1 MGVINNYG
9 RTLTGVI
16 KPNLKPLLKSEEV
29 KQEFFII
36 STLFSLRKDGV
47 NSLGKLDHIIL
58 KHSKVNVIIFQKSDK
73 PYYNLILF
81 FDMIKNPSDE
91 WKKTILK
98 YKKQCQ
104 SVIQISNNI
113 RYVGVINNYGRTLT
127 GVIKPNLKPLLK
139 SEEVKQEFFIIST
152 LFSLRK
158 NGTNSL
164 GKLDYIILK
173 HSKVNVIVF
182 QKKDIT
188 FYISINS
195 KEKSL
200 DKIISLIKKTI

>member
-1 MGVINNYG
+1 MV
-9 RTLTGVI
+9 
-16 KPNLKPLLKSEEV
+16 E
-29 KQEFFII
+29 
-36 STLFSLRKDGV
+36 
-47 NSLGKLDHIIL
+47 
-58 KHSKVNVIIFQKSDK
+58 
-73 PYYNLILF
+73 
-81 FDMIKNPSDE
+81 NPSDK
-91 WKKTILK
+91 WKKSILK

-104 SVIQISNNI
+104 AIIQLSDNI

-158 NGTNSL
+158 DSVNSL
-164 GKLDYIILK
+164 GKLDHIILK

-182 QKKDIT
+182 QKSDVT

-200 DKIISLIKKTI
+200 DKIISSIKKII

>member
-1 MGVINNYG
+1 M
-9 RTLTGVI
+9 I
-16 KPNLKPLLKSEEV
+16 KSP
-29 KQEFFII
+29 
-36 STLFSLRKDGV
+36 
-47 NSLGKLDHIIL
+47 
-58 KHSKVNVIIFQKSDK
+58 SDK
-73 PYYNLILF
+73 
-81 FDMIKNPSDE
+81 
-91 WKKTILK
+91 WKKSILK
-98 YKKQCQ
+98 YRKQCQ
-104 SVIQISNNI
+104 SIIQISNNI

-158 NGTNSL
+158 NGVSSL

-182 QKKDIT
+182 QKNDIT
-188 FYISINS
+188 FYVSINS

>member
-1 MGVINNYG
+1 M
-9 RTLTGVI
+9 I
-16 KPNLKPLLKSEEV
+16 KSP
-29 KQEFFII
+29 
-36 STLFSLRKDGV
+36 
-47 NSLGKLDHIIL
+47 
-58 KHSKVNVIIFQKSDK
+58 SDK
-73 PYYNLILF
+73 W
-81 FDMIKNPSDE
+81 KNS
-91 WKKTILK
+91 ILK

-104 SVIQISNNI
+104 SIIQISNNI

-158 NGTNSL
+158 NGVNSL

-188 FYISINS
+188 FYVSINS

>member
-1 MGVINNYG
+1 M
-9 RTLTGVI
+9 I
-16 KPNLKPLLKSEEV
+16 KTP
-29 KQEFFII
+29 
-36 STLFSLRKDGV
+36 
-47 NSLGKLDHIIL
+47 
-58 KHSKVNVIIFQKSDK
+58 SDK
-73 PYYNLILF
+73 
-81 FDMIKNPSDE
+81 
-91 WKKTILK
+91 WKKSILK

-104 SVIQISNNI
+104 SIIQISNNI

-127 GVIKPNLKPLLK
+127 GVIKPNFKPLLK

-158 NGTNSL
+158 NGVNSL

-173 HSKVNVIVF
+173 HTKVNVIVF

-188 FYISINS
+188 FYVSINS

>member
-1 MGVINNYG
+1 M
-9 RTLTGVI
+9 I
-16 KPNLKPLLKSEEV
+16 KTP
-29 KQEFFII
+29 
-36 STLFSLRKDGV
+36 
-47 NSLGKLDHIIL
+47 
-58 KHSKVNVIIFQKSDK
+58 SDK
-73 PYYNLILF
+73 
-81 FDMIKNPSDE
+81 
-91 WKKTILK
+91 WKKSILK

-104 SVIQISNNI
+104 SIIQISNNI

-158 NGTNSL
+158 NGVNSL

-182 QKKDIT
+182 QKSDIT
-188 FYISINS
+188 FYVSINS

-200 DKIISLIKKTI
+200 DEIISLIKKTI

>member
-1 MGVINNYG
+1 MV
-9 RTLTGVI
+9 
-16 KPNLKPLLKSEEV
+16 E
-29 KQEFFII
+29 
-36 STLFSLRKDGV
+36 
-47 NSLGKLDHIIL
+47 
-58 KHSKVNVIIFQKSDK
+58 
-73 PYYNLILF
+73 
-81 FDMIKNPSDE
+81 NPSDK
-91 WKKTILK
+91 WKKSILK

-104 SVIQISNNI
+104 VIIQLSDNI

-158 NGTNSL
+158 DSVNSL
-164 GKLDYIILK
+164 GKLDHIILK

-182 QKKDIT
+182 QKSDVT

-200 DKIISLIKKTI
+200 DKIASLIKKTI

>member
-1 MGVINNYG
+1 M
-9 RTLTGVI
+9 I
-16 KPNLKPLLKSEEV
+16 KSP
-29 KQEFFII
+29 
-36 STLFSLRKDGV
+36 
-47 NSLGKLDHIIL
+47 
-58 KHSKVNVIIFQKSDK
+58 SDK
-73 PYYNLILF
+73 W
-81 FDMIKNPSDE
+81 KNS
-91 WKKTILK
+91 ILK

-104 SVIQISNNI
+104 SIIQISNNI

-158 NGTNSL
+158 NGVNSL

-188 FYISINS
+188 FYVSINS

-200 DKIISLIKKTI
+200 DKIISSIKKTI

>member
-1 MGVINNYG
+1 M
-9 RTLTGVI
+9 I
-16 KPNLKPLLKSEEV
+16 KSP
-29 KQEFFII
+29 
-36 STLFSLRKDGV
+36 
-47 NSLGKLDHIIL
+47 
-58 KHSKVNVIIFQKSDK
+58 SDK
-73 PYYNLILF
+73 W
-81 FDMIKNPSDE
+81 KNS
-91 WKKTILK
+91 ILK

-104 SVIQISNNI
+104 SIIQISNNI

-127 GVIKPNLKPLLK
+127 GVIKPKLKPLLK

-158 NGTNSL
+158 NGVNSL

-188 FYISINS
+188 FYVSINS